1 MEERITKVI
10 SAILHIPQDTITS
23 TTGLKTCKQWTSK
36 RHISIIVA
44 LEQEFDIEG
53 VLSIEEIT
61 KMVTVEKIKEYLSQ
75 HGC

>member
-10 SAILHIPQDTITS
+10 STVLHIPQDTVNG

-36 RHISIIVA
+36 RHINIIVA
-44 LEQEFDIEG
+44 LEQEFGIEG

-61 KMVTVEKIKEYLSQ
+61 KMVTVEKIKEYLST
-75 HGC
+75 HVN